1 MYDNYKISVLFFR
14 KGFKMS
20 NNEKQVND
28 PENAGNTQPYCDG
41 GSCCPSD
48 SDSSGKSWKMA
59 VFILI
64 VVAAGVVLARSFV
77 SKSNSDAGQPQQVFA
92 SVQTDNISDSTPS
105 LKAKGKT
112 EMPVEAE
119 IKTETLPIVDD
130 AKNQDASVKTTPL
143 LWKADLDSLA
153 SLNKV
158 AADTDA
164 VFVLITA
171 KGQPNDKTITKEIE
185 AAAQKI
191 MANGTKVSAF
201 RLKESAPEYANLVK
215 QVAVPSVL
223 TMVKGLGM
231 SAVSKDITEAKLVQ
245 AFVEASRPSSCGP
258 SGCGPTGCEPTPA
271 KPGPRI

>member
-1 MYDNYKISVLFFR
+1 
-14 KGFKMS
+14 MS

-28 PENAGNTQPYCDG
+28 RENAGNTQPCCDG

-48 SDSSGKSWKMA
+48 SGGSGKSLKMV

-64 VVAAGVVLARSFV
+64 VIAAGVVLARSFI
-77 SKSNSDAGQPQQVFA
+77 SKSNPDVTQSQQAFA
-92 SVQTDNISDSTPS
+92 SIQTDNGPDTYP
-105 LKAKGKT
+105 LPKAAGKT
-112 EMPVEAE
+112 ELSVESE
-119 IKTETLPIVDD
+119 IKTETSPVVVDT
-130 AKNQDASVKTTPL
+130 KKQDASVEAASS

-153 SLNKV
+153 SLNKE
-158 AADTDA
+158 AADVDA
-164 VFVLITA
+164 VFVLLAA
-171 KGQPNDKTITKEIE
+171 KDQQNDPVVTKEIE

-201 RLKESAPEYANLVK
+201 RLKESAPEYANLAK

-245 AFVEASRPSSCGP
+245 AFVTASRPSSCGP